1 MLDPAQAFINKGI
14 LDEAASSYFLQSIVV
29 TTNIDV
35 SQFKKN
41 NIDVSRHILVLGITK
56 FSSRVFLKKKGS
68 RVLITFF
75 CILCP

>member
-41 NIDVSRHILVLGITK
+41 NIDVSRHILVLGA
-56 FSSRVFLKKKGS
+56 S
-68 RVLITFF
+68 
-75 CILCP
+75 ILMVNNMKQRE